1 MILTTTQNI
10 EGHAITEYLGIV
22 CGEAF
27 ENKEFRGERYYL
39 SILTNAR
46 TLALNQMEERAR
58 NMGADAVVGVRI
70 DFDVSDIGP
79 CIMVNASGTAVKLKD

>member
-10 EGHAITEYLGIV
+10 EGRTITEYLGIV

-39 SILTNAR
+39 TVLNNAR

-58 NMGADAVVGVRI
+58 SMGADAVVGVRI

-79 CIMVNASGTAVKLKD
+79 CIMVNVSGTAVKLS

>member
-10 EGHAITEYLGIV
+10 EGRTITEYLGIV

-27 ENKEFRGERYYL
+27 ENKEFKGERYYL

-46 TLALNQMEERAR
+46 NLALKQLEERASS
-58 NMGADAVVGVRI
+58 MGADAVVGVRI
-70 DFDVSDIGP
+70 DFDVSDMGP
-79 CIMVNASGTAVKLKD
+79 CIMVNASGTAVRLS

>member
-10 EGHAITEYLGIV
+10 EGRTITEYLGIV

-27 ENKEFRGERYYL
+27 ENKEFKGERYYL

-46 TLALNQMEERAR
+46 NLALKQLEERADS
-58 NMGADAVVGVRI
+58 MGADAVVGVRI
-70 DFDVSDIGP
+70 DFDVSDMGP
-79 CIMVNASGTAVKLKD
+79 CIMVNASGTAVRLK

>member
-10 EGHAITEYLGIV
+10 EGRTITEYLGIV

-46 TLALNQMEERAR
+46 NLALKQLEERADSL
-58 NMGADAVVGVRI
+58 GADAVVGVRI

-79 CIMVNASGTAVKLKD
+79 CIMVSASGTAVKLS